1 MYMGDI
7 VTFVKNI
14 EKIMSKSTTGGHKTI
29 PENSKSD
36 SEP

>member
-1 MYMGDI
+1 MYMRDI
-7 VTFVKNI
+7 VTFVQNI

-29 PENSKSD
+29 QENTKSD